1 MDCDLFA
8 AVKRGRAL
16 LNTALNQQEK
26 KVIKYFAKPSENN
39 VEKMLIL
46 AADIHGQ
53 IEQMEALLYVAHA
66 ADEEK
71 LEFAKDCSDLDI
83 DSAELTRVCEQI
95 DLSYFATK
103 YDAAK
108 VLALYPVAYDMFL
121 KHGEQLINAVRR
133 LNAENATVNYMVKNK
148 CVIIKHLCAMEY
160 LINPLVNNKHTD

>member
-1 MDCDLFA
+1 MDCDLFT
-8 AVKRGRAL
+8 AVKKGRAL

-26 KVIKYFAKPSENN
+26 KINKYFAKLSENN
-39 VEKMLIL
+39 VEKMLIM

-53 IEQMEALLYVAHA
+53 IEQMEALLFVVHA
-66 ADEEK
+66 DDEEK

-83 DSAELTRVCEQI
+83 NSAELIRVCEQS

-103 YDAAK
+103 YNAAK
-108 VLALYPVAYDMFL
+108 VLALYPEAYDNFL
-121 KHGEQLINAVRR
+121 KHAEQIINAVLR

-160 LINPLVNNKHTD
+160 LIDPLVNNKNTN

>member
-1 MDCDLFA
+1 MDCDLSA
-8 AVKRGRAL
+8 AVKKGRAL
-16 LNTALNQQEK
+16 LNAALNQQEK
-26 KVIKYFAKPSENN
+26 KIDKYFVKPSENN

-53 IEQMEALLYVAHA
+53 IEQIEALLSVAHA

-83 DSAELTRVCEQI
+83 DPAELNGVCKQF

-103 YDAAK
+103 YQAAK
-108 VLALYPVAYDMFL
+108 VLALYPAAYDSFL
-121 KHGEQLINAVRR
+121 KHGEQLINAVLR

-148 CVIIKHLCAMEY
+148 CIVIKHLCAMEY
-160 LINPLVNNKHTD
+160 LIDPLVNNKNTD

>member
-8 AVKRGRAL
+8 AVKKGRAL

-26 KVIKYFAKPSENN
+26 KINKYFAKPSENN
-39 VEKMLIL
+39 VEKMLML

-53 IEQMEALLYVAHA
+53 IEQMEALLSIAHA
-66 ADEEK
+66 DDEEK
-71 LEFAKDCSDLDI
+71 LEFAKDCSDLDF
-83 DSAELTRVCEQI
+83 DSAELICVCEQS
-95 DLSYFATK
+95 DLSYFAMK

-108 VLALYPVAYDMFL
+108 VLALYPVAYDSFL

-133 LNAENATVNYMVKNK
+133 LNAENATVNNMVKNK

-160 LINPLVNNKHTD
+160 LIDPLVNNKNTN